1 VDGGG
6 AGSGSA
12 GGLQGG
18 GTVTELK
25 DLILAKIEG
34 VANVT
39 EIKDLI
45 YVIFDV
51 FDAKGA
57 K

>member
-1 VDGGG
+1 M
-6 AGSGSA
+6 
-12 GGLQGG
+12 QGG

-39 EIKDLI
+39 EIKNLI